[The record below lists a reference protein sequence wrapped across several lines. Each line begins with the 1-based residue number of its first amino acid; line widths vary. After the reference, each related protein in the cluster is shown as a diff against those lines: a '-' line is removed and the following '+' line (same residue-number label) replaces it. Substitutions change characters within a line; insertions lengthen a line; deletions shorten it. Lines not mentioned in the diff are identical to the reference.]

1 MRRESS
7 SMEGPAQIEG
17 QTKIAVA
24 PAAAASVP
32 VTPGSAPTPR
42 AGRALLLVS
51 LSLLSMISP
60 FATDMYL
67 PSFPRIADDLSTAPS
82 GVQLTLT
89 TFLVGVALGQLF
101 FGPLSDR
108 RGRKRPLVAGSL
120 VCVVA
125 SFVAVYAPTIEV
137 LLTARFFQGLGGA
150 AGIVIARAIVADL
163 FRGAEAASIFSV
175 LAVLGGLAPIVA
187 PVAGGLLAGPV
198 GWRGVLGVLAGLTV
212 VMSLVAVFV
221 IRETAPA
228 RRGNAASPA
237 AAPSSLTAGAA
248 RTPHLGTVL
257 RRPGF
262 TAYALVKTFSFA
274 VLMGYISASP
284 FIYQD
289 YVGVGELAG
298 AALFALNSLAMI
310 GANAVN
316 ARLVR
321 TRGPAFMLRV
331 GLVLLTTAVVALS
344 LVVFLGAPPQALV
357 PVFVLLVGSMGLI
370 FGNSIGLAISHARDA
385 AGTGSA
391 VIGFG
396 QFVAGAAVA
405 PLVGLGERATPVPM
419 TVLLVAATAA
429 TWVCAAVA
437 KRAGAPHD

>member
-1 MRRESS
+1 MAFVPSEVEARHGSTTDGGDR
-7 SMEGPAQIEG
+7 A
-17 QTKIAVA
+17 A
-24 PAAAASVP
+24 PALPS
-32 VTPGSAPTPR
+32 PR
-42 AGRALLLVS
+42 GRARSVLLAS
-51 LSLLSMISP
+51 LALLSMISP

-67 PSFPRIADDLSTAPS
+67 PSFPRIADDLSTGPS

-108 RGRKRPLVAGSL
+108 CGRKRPLVAGSL
-120 VCVVA
+120 LCVVA

-137 LLTARFFQGLGGA
+137 LLAARFFQGLGGA

-163 FRGAEAASIFSV
+163 FLGAEAASIFSV

-198 GWRGVLGVLAGLTV
+198 GWRGVLGVLAALTV
-212 VMSLVAVFV
+212 TMSLVAVLV
-221 IRETAPA
+221 IRESAPV
-228 RRGNAASPA
+228 RTRGTTSPPA
-237 AAPSSLTAGAA
+237 PRPSSPPA

-274 VLMGYISASP
+274 VLMGYIAASP

-289 YVGVGELAG
+289 YIGVGELAG
-298 AALFALNSLAMI
+298 AALFGLNSLGMI
-310 GANAVN
+310 AANAVN
-316 ARLVR
+316 ARFVR
-321 TRGPAFMLRV
+321 SRGPARMLQT
-331 GLVLLTTAVVALS
+331 GLVLLTTAVAALS
-344 LVVFLGAPPQALV
+344 LVVLLPAPPWALV
-357 PVFVLLVGSMGLI
+357 PVFVVLVGSMGFI

-385 AGTGSA
+385 AGSGSA

-405 PLVGLGERATPVPM
+405 PLVGLGGLGERATPVPM
-419 TVLLVAATAA
+419 TLLLVAATGA
-429 TWVCAAVA
+429 TWVCAVIG
-437 KRAGAPHD
+437 KRASVPGD

>member
-1 MRRESS
+1 MNVVVVVSS
-7 SMEGPAQIEG
+7 ELQAHHDAATTSRLARATTMPPVRSGDR
-17 QTKIAVA
+17 AVLL
-24 PAAAASVP
+24 
-32 VTPGSAPTPR
+32 GSLA
-42 AGRALLLVS
+42 
-51 LSLLSMISP
+51 LLSMISP

-67 PSFPRIADDLSTAPS
+67 PSFPRMADDLSTGHS

-108 RGRKRPLVAGSL
+108 RGRKGPLVAGSL
-120 VCVVA
+120 LCVIA

-137 LLTARFFQGLGGA
+137 LLAARFFQGLGGA

-163 FRGAEAASIFSV
+163 FHGAEAASIFSV
-175 LAVLGGLAPIVA
+175 LAVLGGLAPIAA

-198 GWRGVLGVLAGLTV
+198 GWRGVLGVLAALTV
-212 VMSLVAVFV
+212 AMSLVAVFV
-221 IRETAPA
+221 IRESAPA
-228 RRGNAASPA
+228 RTRGATSPSAPHPSSPPPPA
-237 AAPSSLTAGAA
+237 ARS
-248 RTPHLGTVL
+248 PHLGTVL

-274 VLMGYISASP
+274 VLMGYIAASP

-298 AALFALNSLAMI
+298 AALFGLNSLAMI
-310 GANAVN
+310 AANALN
-316 ARLVR
+316 ARFVR
-321 TRGPAFMLRV
+321 RRGPARMLRA
-331 GLVLLTTAVVALS
+331 GLVVLTTAVVALS
-344 LVVFLGAPPQALV
+344 LVVFLPAPPWALV
-357 PVFVLLVGSMGLI
+357 PVLMLLVGSMGLI

-385 AGTGSA
+385 AGSGSA

-405 PLVGLGERATPVPM
+405 PLVGLGDRATPVPM
-419 TVLLVAATAA
+419 TLLIVAATGAS
-429 TWVCAAVA
+429 WVCAVIGR
-437 KRAGAPHD
+437 RAGVPGD

>member
-1 MRRESS
+1 MVGTVPSGAREK
-7 SMEGPAQIEG
+7 MAAPVG
-17 QTKIAVA
+17 IAA
-24 PAAAASVP
+24 
-32 VTPGSAPTPR
+32 VTP
-42 AGRALLLVS
+42 ALLPPPRSGARAILLAS
-51 LSLLSMISP
+51 LALLSMISP

-67 PSFPRIADDLSTAPS
+67 PSFPRIAVELSTVPS

-101 FGPLSDR
+101 FGPFSDR
-108 RGRKRPLVAGSL
+108 RGRKRPLVGGSL

-125 SFVAVYAPTIEV
+125 SFVAVYAPSIEV
-137 LLTARFFQGLGGA
+137 LLAARLFQGFGGA

-221 IRETAPA
+221 VRETSPA
-228 RRGNAASPA
+228 QRGNAASSVTSH
-237 AAPSSLTAGAA
+237 SSSSAGVAKS
-248 RTPHLGTVL
+248 PNLGMVL

-262 TAYALVKTFSFA
+262 AAYALVKTFSFA
-274 VLMGYISASP
+274 ILMGYISASP

-321 TRGPAFMLRV
+321 TRGPAYMLRV
-331 GLVLLTTAVVALS
+331 GLVLLTTAVVAHS
-344 LVVFLGAPPQALV
+344 LIVFLAASPRILV

-370 FGNSIGLAISHARDA
+370 FGNSIGLAIAHVRDA
-385 AGTGSA
+385 AGSGSA

-405 PLVGLGERATPVPM
+405 PLVGLGARATPVPM
-419 TVLLVAATAA
+419 TVLFIAATGA
-429 TWVCAAVA
+429 TWVCAVVA
-437 KRAGAPHD
+437 KRVGAPDD